1 MPRKPY
7 DPLAAIPSPQAIRE
21 RLAQTLALAEKLRVL
36 LELSERLRL
45 ADTTA
50 ADRPPTSPGAKGDR
64 ADG

>member
-7 DPLAAIPSPQAIRE
+7 DPLSTIPSPEAVRE

-45 ADTTA
+45 ADATA
-50 ADRPPTSPGAKGDR
+50 ADRLPNTTETKG
-64 ADG
+64 GGHG